1 MQNFR
6 GLFPIF
12 EHSSYING
20 CSHGPLSGP
29 VRQAYLDYL
38 SLRDTHGA
46 DWYAWVD
53 KLTEVRGLL
62 AQLLHCKNTELAVT
76 TSVSA
81 GLNAFVSALRFDDKR
96 NRVLCTDLDFPTT
109 AQIWHAQTA
118 RGATVE
124 HIGCKADGCLDEDAL
139 IAALDQTV
147 KLVSIPQVCYRN
159 GVLLNNELIQRI
171 SKKAREVGAIIV
183 LDSYQAVGTMDINPR
198 ALGVHVLL
206 GGAQKYLLSSS
217 GVGFMYIE
225 DELSQTLQPLQTG
238 WFAQENIHAMEI
250 YSNKPASYARRF
262 EQGTPNIPNLYAA
275 AAGIKLVLELGL
287 DAINQQ
293 ISLLTKS
300 IKDGCRER
308 DYRLATPEY
317 AHGALIAINSS
328 DMNTLVDKLAKDNVI
343 ISCRDNNIRISPHA
357 YNNLEDIERLFKS
370 LDANK
375 SLLV

>member
-1 MQNFR
+1 VHDFR
-6 GLFPIF
+6 RLFPVF

-20 CSHGPLSGP
+20 CSHGALSKP

-38 SLRDTHGA
+38 NLRDTNGA
-46 DWYAWVD
+46 DWSAWVD

-62 AQLLHCKNTELAVT
+62 AQLLHCKTTELAVT

-81 GLNAFVSALRFDDKR
+81 GLNALVSALKFDDKR
-96 NRVLCTDLDFPTT
+96 NRVLCTELDFPTT

-118 RGATVE
+118 RGAIVE
-124 HIGCKADGCLDEDAL
+124 HISCKADGCLNEDAL

-159 GVLLNNELIQRI
+159 GVLLSNELIQRI
-171 SKKAREVGAIIV
+171 SNKARVVGALVV
-183 LDSYQAVGTMDINPR
+183 LDSSQAVGTMDINPR
-198 ALGVHVLL
+198 TLGIHVLL
-206 GGAQKYLLSSS
+206 GGAQKYLLSST
-217 GVGFMYIE
+217 GVGFMYLE
-225 DELSQTLQPLQTG
+225 DELCQTLQPLQTG
-238 WFAQENIHAMEI
+238 WFAQKDIHAMEI
-250 YSNKPASYARRF
+250 HSNKPASDARRF
-262 EQGTPNIPNLYAA
+262 EEGTPNIPNLYAA

-317 AHGALIAINSS
+317 AHGSLIAIHSS
-328 DMNTLVDKLAKDNVI
+328 DMNTLVDKLAESNII

-357 YNNLEDIERLFKS
+357 YNNLEDVERLFKS